1 MLRNLLRW
9 MLQPIVEDLVDK
21 RFKEKMYERYYE
33 SKQNDLQERIKR
45 LRSTYFPPP
54 TQRVQTETK
63 REEEP
68 SGVLEVP
75 GPEEPRVRKKNVKR
89 KVDNSNWYE
98 DTMAE
103 VEKARKKREEMDAL
117 KKKLTAKNNW
127 KK

>member
-1 MLRNLLRW
+1 MLRRLLISI
-9 MLQPIVEDLVDK
+9 LKPYIEEIVDK
-21 RFKEKMYERYYE
+21 RLKEKLHERYYE
-33 SKQNDLQERIKR
+33 SKQKDLRERIQR
-45 LRSTYFPPP
+45 LRQSLSPP

-68 SGVLEVP
+68 SSVLEVP
-75 GPEEPRVRKKNVKR
+75 RPEEPKLRKKNVKR
-89 KVDNSNWYE
+89 KVDNANWYE